1 MDQLQRFYKIDQ
13 LLTLRRSVP
22 TDVLLKE
29 LEVSPATLKRDITYM
44 RDYLH
49 APVKFDRS
57 EGGYVFEKGPQVGP
71 KYELPGLWFN
81 ESELHALLTAQELL
95 TKVEPGLLAPHVQ
108 PLQAKIEAILAS
120 LNDEPKEISK
130 RVRIFALGRRKM
142 ESKHFQIIATA
153 TIRCKQLKIRHYNRA
168 TNAHTERV
176 VSPQQIVYYRDN
188 WYMDCWCHL
197 REELRSFSIDAIE
210 SVELMSDKSKT
221 LSIKEVREVLGS
233 GYGIFSGKTVQW
245 AKLRIG
251 PNKARW
257 VSRTVWHSQQK
268 SSFDEEG
275 HYLLEIPYND
285 DRELVN
291 DILGMLPEVEIMA
304 PESLRERVINVL
316 KQSVKKI
323 SQL

>member
-13 LLTLRRSVP
+13 LLTLRRAVP

-29 LEVSPATLKRDITYM
+29 LEVSPATLMRDITYM

-49 APVKFDRS
+49 APIKFDRS
-57 EGGYVFEKGPQVGP
+57 EGGYVFEKAPQVGP

-81 ESELHALLTAQELL
+81 ESELHALLTVQELL

-142 ESKHFQIIATA
+142 ESEHFQIIATA
-153 TIRCKQLKIRHYNRA
+153 TIRRKQLKIRHYNRA
-168 TNAHTERV
+168 TNARTERV

-188 WYMDCWCHL
+188 WYVDCWCHW
-197 REELRSFSIDAIE
+197 RQDLRSFSIDVIE
-210 SVELMSDKSKT
+210 SAELMADHAKNLPLKA
-221 LSIKEVREVLGS
+221 VRDALGS
-233 GYGIFSGKTVQW
+233 GYGIFSGKSVQL

-257 VSRTVWHSQQK
+257 VSRTVWHSQQE
-268 SSFDEEG
+268 SSFDEQG
-275 HYLLEIPYND
+275 NYLLEFPYND

-291 DILGMLPEVEIMA
+291 DILGLMPEVEILE
-304 PESLRERVINVL
+304 PESLRKHVVNIL
-316 KQSVKKI
+316 KTSLKKM
-323 SQL
+323 SA